1 MKRKTIGRKSKK
13 SFVKRRSRT
22 SKLIRKTMVRR
33 KKMKGGS
40 TDIRLP
46 PSGFYP
52 DTKVPSIG
60 DFPLLHRVDQTT
72 SVNGQYAN

>member
-1 MKRKTIGRKSKK
+1 
-13 SFVKRRSRT
+13 
-22 SKLIRKTMVRR
+22 MVRR